1 LATIEKRKKS
11 RTDQILTSVC
21 CPQQNEHIDT
31 KRVAYNHVT
40 AILQQCQKGQKCAL
54 EDDSDSDKK
63 QYPYTFCCSPYCY
76 LDSQENMIQKY
87 LDILNQV
94 KQCQPLNIGYFIEN
108 FDMLVMLRFLHDQM
122 NIVFCIWSC
131 LKKKSVI
138 SH

>member
-1 LATIEKRKKS
+1 
-11 RTDQILTSVC
+11 
-21 CPQQNEHIDT
+21 
-31 KRVAYNHVT
+31 
-40 AILQQCQKGQKCAL
+40 
-54 EDDSDSDKK
+54 
-63 QYPYTFCCSPYCY
+63 
-76 LDSQENMIQKY
+76 MIQKY